1 MRGFLTWVSG
11 AAFAF
16 FVTAGAFLLLANLG
30 TGPSETELP
39 SRPEARGSGPALG
52 LTVQRDG
59 LASLDSAPDQSLA
72 FDLRNEGERELTDIN
87 LTLKVFP
94 EDTSVTDAR
103 YYKATVERLAGGETA
118 TADFNVVDLSPLPSG
133 LDTRRQPE
141 PPRWIVE
148 ARATT
153 PGGAS
158 AVRTV
163 ILPRPSS

>member
-39 SRPEARGSGPALG
+39 SRPAAQGSGPALS
-52 LTVQRDG
+52 LTVRKDG
-59 LASLDSAPDQSLA
+59 LASLDPAPDQNLA

-103 YYKATVERLAGGETA
+103 YYKATVEKLAGGETA
-118 TADFNVVDLSPLPSG
+118 TADFDVVDLSPLPG
-133 LDTRRQPE
+133 LDTHRQPE

-163 ILPRPSS
+163 ILPRPSA

>member
-39 SRPEARGSGPALG
+39 SHPEAQGSGPALDLIIQKAG
-52 LTVQRDG
+52 LE
-59 LASLDSAPDQSLA
+59 SLEPGPDQRLV
-72 FDLRNEGERELTDIN
+72 FELRNEGERALTDIS

-103 YYKATVERLAGGETA
+103 YYKATVEELAAGENA
-118 TADFNVVDLSPLPSG
+118 AAEFGVVDLSPLPG
-133 LDTRRQPE
+133 LDAPPGPE
-141 PPRWIVE
+141 APRWIVE

-153 PGGAS
+153 PEGVS

-163 ILPRPSS
+163 ILPRQTD